1 MISIL
6 AFVVGLLALFVI
18 ARLLVVPMR
27 IISKLIVNG
36 IVGGLTLLLV
46 NLVGGM
52 VGLSIAIT
60 PLSAVIAGFFGFP
73 GVIFLLL
80 LQYIA

>member
-27 IISKLIVNG
+27 IISKLILNG

>member
-46 NLVGGM
+46 NLVGGI

-73 GVIFLLL
+73 GVIFLPLL
-80 LQYIA
+80 PYIA

>member
-46 NLVGGM
+46 NLVGGI

>member
-6 AFVVGLLALFVI
+6 AFALGLLAIFIV
-18 ARLLVVPMR
+18 ARILVVPMR
-27 IISKLIVNG
+27 IITKLIVNG
-36 IVGGLTLLLV
+36 IVGGVTLLLV
-46 NLVGGM
+46 NLVGGI

-73 GVIFLLL
+73 GVVFLIL
-80 LQYIA
+80 LQYIM